1 MRKGLLLPEV
11 NRSRRCYSLKVLSLE
26 RILASKI
33 AANRAKDKL
42 TIPVLR
48 DALLAMRTF
57 KRRAKRCRAA
67 SSRRKRRPHS

>member
-1 MRKGLLLPEV
+1 
-11 NRSRRCYSLKVLSLE
+11 VLSLK

-48 DALLAMRTF
+48 DALAATQSMKSRG
-57 KRRAKRCRAA
+57 RRNEN
-67 SSRRKRRPHS
+67 